1 MTQDELNRI
10 LELIQLAGL
19 LKRTPRYGWLMA
31 KVPLCD
37 VESVAEHSYRVS
49 LISMII
55 AEYMKKHGIE
65 VNSEKTMKMALIHDI
80 AEAKLQDLNLL
91 SIRYLGEETKLAAEN
106 KIIEELFGETSLSE
120 LKTLWNEFEQR
131 KTLESKIVKSAD
143 LLDMLFQALFYE
155 QMGVRSENLDEF
167 WSDLKKLKESEI
179 PLVRKLAE
187 SLEHMRTRIRG

>member
-10 LELIQLAGL
+10 LEIIQLAGL
-19 LKRTPRYGWLMA
+19 LKRIPRYGWLIA

-55 AEYMKKHGIE
+55 AEYMKKHGVK
-65 VNSEKTMKMALIHDI
+65 VNSEKTIKMALIHDI

-106 KIIEELFGETSLSE
+106 KIIKELFADTSFSE
-120 LKTLWNEFEQR
+120 LKSLWDEFEQR

-167 WSDLKKLKESEI
+167 WSDLEKLKESEI